1 MNEKNIFSKNNESIN
16 IKKTNESKIKFNSGR
31 WKEEEHNK
39 FIEAILEY
47 GNEWKKVQ
55 KIIKTRSST
64 QARSHAQK
72 FFLRIKKNLSLKKI
86 NYNYNDNVND
96 KNSTLSLINDNEK
109 FSIKY
114 FFNLLYGNEK
124 KEKNKINGKI
134 SLEQKEKFLN
144 FLSNFSNL
152 NDNINKSNKKLGKNI
167 KKDIN
172 EDQLINQ
179 VNNSNN
185 KIFNIS
191 KEKNKKILNFNYK
204 DNSYHFQNNEINS
217 TISESDKK
225 HFFGKKRKNQFDPF
239 LIHFEIESNL
249 KEKEYLYD
257 CNEKDNTLFVEDN
270 YLFGNEQRNRKG
282 SDIFDNFIHL

>member
-16 IKKTNESKIKFNSGR
+16 VKKTIESKIKFNSGR

-191 KEKNKKILNFNYK
+191 KEKNKKILNFNFK
-204 DNSYHFQNNEINS
+204 DNSFHFQNNEINS